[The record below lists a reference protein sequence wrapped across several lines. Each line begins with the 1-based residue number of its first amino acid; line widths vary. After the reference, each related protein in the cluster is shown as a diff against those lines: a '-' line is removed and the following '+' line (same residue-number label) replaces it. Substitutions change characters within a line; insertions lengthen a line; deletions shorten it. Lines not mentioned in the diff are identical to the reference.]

1 MLNTAFCIK
10 IMPVQVRQRITL
22 LTEVFIHGSV
32 CELYRV
38 LMNYASMKESAM
50 LLKLMETS
58 T

>member
-1 MLNTAFCIK
+1 
-10 IMPVQVRQRITL
+10 MPVQVRQRITL
-22 LTEVFIHGSV
+22 LTEVFIRGSV